1 MIARYLLDTNILS
14 EAQRLRPNVDVM
26 RKLQEHRREIA
37 TATLVIH
44 ELWFGCSRLPESRKR
59 QRLETYIN
67 RVIVPKLTIF
77 DYDLPP
83 SLWHAEERARLTKL
97 GKTPPFVDGQ
107 IAAIASVNNL
117 VLVTNNIDDFTDF
130 QELRMESWFNIR
142 ENS

>member
-77 DYDLPP
+77 DYDLPS

-130 QELRMESWFNIR
+130 QGLRIENWFNIR